1 MIFLESWVID
11 MLNNFAN
18 LAADINREYGF
29 APDCGGYLITFSQ
42 NKSGDTFSLGSNAV
56 VTTKRTTK
64 VQRIYIKNNIF
75 KSADFDFTSVLP
87 GAKLVELSSDP
98 QYTKI
103 ETQLE
108 NDLIDCIRPYLE
120 QAIKD
125 YKPIKTFACCS
136 RYVECSD
143 AKKCLHPQQIYAK
156 QCWYR
161 DNLENGLIF
170 YGKGANV

>member
-1 MIFLESWVID
+1 MREDKGKSLLRAVSDYTVID
-11 MLNNFAN
+11 LETTDRNAN
-18 LAADINREYGF
+18 
-29 APDCGGYLITFSQ
+29 
-42 NKSGDTFSLGSNAV
+42 K
-56 VTTKRTTK
+56 
-64 VQRIYIKNNIF
+64 
-75 KSADFDFTSVLP
+75 
-87 GAKLVELSSDP
+87 AKIIELSSDP
-98 QYTKI
+98 QYKKI

-108 NDLIDCIRPYLE
+108 NDLIDSIRPYLE

-161 DNLENGLIF
+161 DNLENDKIF
-170 YGKGANV
+170 YGKNKNI